1 MKTYYLIITMFL
13 SSLLLCSCGGAA
25 SQEQRTRKDSGKT
38 EQTEA
43 PVRTATPKPTTETEN
58 SETTATPEPTE
69 EPEEKDWKVVK
80 KKRMTIQGRE
90 YTSVS
95 YIKTKQGDIYLC
107 SLRTDDDVLYIPSQI
122 RGCPVV
128 GIGKPP
134 QLPVDSDDPD
144 DSIFLEI
151 DDIYDPS
158 WNKSVKKKEKK
169 LRKVIIQEGPKRID
183 EMSVNAVEIL
193 IPKSVKTI
201 GDSSFSSSSIKKAI
215 IKGDTIE
222 LGFCAFS
229 NSKLE
234 EIQFPQNYTA
244 KIGVDCFSSTKLKSF
259 QWPTNGTVGANA
271 FTECKQLENVIF
283 PENQKKIHIPGRCF
297 AGCKKLTKLEFPAST
312 GKVIYE
318 ENYCADNYKHGLSTL
333 VFRGMNTKVA
343 GVKNSELSVSSYE
356 MPKGYTFITV
366 KKIVAPK
373 GSEAIRC
380 AKKAFKISYM
390 REWSQ
395 ELENKLPETFP
406 FTFTEDEIVP
416 MKYEYL

>member
-43 PVRTATPKPTTETEN
+43 PVRTATPKPT
-58 SETTATPEPTE
+58 E

-90 YTSVS
+90 YTAVS

-122 RGCPVV
+122 HGCPVV

-169 LRKVIIQEGPKRID
+169 LRKVIIQ
-183 EMSVNAVEIL
+183 
-193 IPKSVKTI
+193 
-201 GDSSFSSSSIKKAI
+201 
-215 IKGDTIE
+215 
-222 LGFCAFS
+222 
-229 NSKLE
+229 
-234 EIQFPQNYTA
+234 
-244 KIGVDCFSSTKLKSF
+244 
-259 QWPTNGTVGANA
+259 
-271 FTECKQLENVIF
+271 
-283 PENQKKIHIPGRCF
+283 
-297 AGCKKLTKLEFPAST
+297 
-312 GKVIYE
+312 
-318 ENYCADNYKHGLSTL
+318 
-333 VFRGMNTKVA
+333 
-343 GVKNSELSVSSYE
+343 
-356 MPKGYTFITV
+356 
-366 KKIVAPK
+366 
-373 GSEAIRC
+373 
-380 AKKAFKISYM
+380 
-390 REWSQ
+390 
-395 ELENKLPETFP
+395 
-406 FTFTEDEIVP
+406 
-416 MKYEYL
+416 